1 MPALPIASTPLN
13 GALFALWLAA
23 IVASL
28 AGGWATAWWLHHRTP
43 VNGRHVIAAAACIA
57 TAGAVLSVTGK
68 LGAMLGLPLV
78 AAGVLGGRAAFG
90 FRRRAL
96 GAGGEL
102 RQHEL
107 NRTSARAWLSE
118 RRDGRSVATKIG
130 PGGEL
135 QTEREIRGPHIAL
148 DAAGELKVATGPGRH
163 VCVCGQTG
171 SGKTR
176 TVEALLAHRIRSGA
190 GAVVID
196 PKPDDELAEFLAGA
210 AKAVGRPFYLI
221 DPRHP
226 DGVPYQPLA
235 DKDASTAADVAASG
249 YDFTEPHY
257 LVSMQL
263 HLDVVAKV
271 IEAHTGSVTLPLLAE
286 LSGDTGEARIQQWA
300 TGTALELATER
311 HYAELTANRVRR
323 EAVAAAVTR
332 MRGIANRGW
341 QGAWQTDENGRAMSL
356 LDALRERAI
365 VLFRP
370 VAALG
375 DREAE
380 IVTAMI
386 LADLA
391 VCATRLHHELDDWV
405 AFVDE
410 VSAVLG
416 GRGMEALISLYQRA
430 RSGGGQLIVATQ
442 SIADFEAFTE
452 NPSFTDSL
460 AENFSTIVAH
470 TQVSQSSRE
479 WLAMH
484 CGTRELWQSTDR
496 TVGHGMQTE
505 GSGSARRAAEFLLHP
520 DELHQ
525 LGVGEAVVYTP
536 PALPARGRVQLIPR
550 PPQGPLS
557 GRTGAAL
564 RAFATPPAD
573 YPTGE
578 DLQQAVPP
586 APTTELGF
594 R

>member
-1 MPALPIASTPLN
+1 MLPA
-13 GALFALWLAA
+13 ALLGVWLLALAA
-23 IVASL
+23 TMA
-28 AGGWATAWWLHHRTP
+28 AGWLGAWWVHHRTT
-43 VNGRHVIAAAACIA
+43 VSSRQTMTLGAAAAML
-57 TAGAVLSVTGK
+57 GAVVSILWEH
-68 LGAMLGLPLV
+68 GALVGLPLI
-78 AAGVLGGRAAFG
+78 AGGTLCLRATFG

-107 NRTSARAWLSE
+107 ARIPLHAWI
-118 RRDGRSVATKIG
+118 RAPRHTGTATIG

-135 QTEREIRGPHIAL
+135 RKPRQVRGTVIAL
-148 DAAGELKVATGPGRH
+148 DTAGELKVASGPGRH

-176 TVEALLAHRIRSGA
+176 TVESLLAHRIRAGA
-190 GAVVID
+190 GCVVID
-196 PKPDDELAEFLAGA
+196 PKPDEDLADFLAGA
-210 AKAVGRPFYLI
+210 AQAVGRPFYLI

-235 DKDASTAADVAASG
+235 DKDPSTAADVAASG

-263 HLDVVAKV
+263 HLDVVARV
-271 IEAHTGSVTLPLLAE
+271 IDQHTGSVTLPLLAE
-286 LSGDTGEARIQQWA
+286 LSGDTGETRIEQWA
-300 TGTALELATER
+300 QGTALEQSTAR

-341 QGAWQTDENGRAMSL
+341 QPSWQPDAAGRALSL
-356 LDALRERAI
+356 HDAIRERAI

-370 VAALG
+370 IAALG

-386 LADLA
+386 LSDLA
-391 VCATRLHHELDDWV
+391 VCATQLNHQEDDWV
-405 AFVDE
+405 AFIDE
-410 VSAVLG
+410 VSAVLA

-442 SIADFEAFTE
+442 SIADFESFTE
-452 NPSFTDSL
+452 NASFTDSL
-460 AENFSTIVAH
+460 AENFSTIIAH

-496 TVGHGMQTE
+496 TVGHGLQTE
-505 GSGSARRAAEFLLHP
+505 GSGSSRRAAEFVLHP

-525 LGVGEAVVYTP
+525 LGVGEAYVYTP
-536 PALPARGRVQLIPR
+536 PAAPIRGRVQLIPR
-550 PPQGPLS
+550 PPAAPLKNQGGL
-557 GRTGAAL
+557 AL
-564 RAFATPPAD
+564 RTFTAPQPS
-573 YPTGE
+573 
-578 DLQQAVPP
+578 LQLVGAEALGDAQI
-586 APTTELGF
+586 PTTDLGF
-594 R
+594 A

>member
-1 MPALPIASTPLN
+1 MPVLLTATSTLN
-13 GALFALWLAA
+13 GVLLALWLAA
-23 IVASL
+23 LTASL
-28 AGGWATAWWLHHRTP
+28 AGGWGAAWWLHHRTP
-43 VNGRHVIAAAACIA
+43 VCGRHVIAASLLLA
-57 TAGAVLSVTGK
+57 TIGLALAITGTA
-68 LGAMLGLPLV
+68 GAMLGLPLV
-78 AAGVLGGRAAFG
+78 CAGVLGARAAFG

-107 NRTSARAWLSE
+107 NRIGLRSWLGD
-118 RRDGRSVATKIG
+118 RRPDGVRIG

-135 QTEREIRGPHIAL
+135 QSDRQVRGPHITL
-148 DAAGELKVATGPGRH
+148 DTEGQLKVATGPGRH

-176 TVEALLAHRIRSGA
+176 TVEALLAHRIRAGA

-210 AKAVGRPFYLI
+210 AQAVGRPFYI
-221 DPRHP
+221 VDPRHP

-263 HLDVVAKV
+263 HLDVVARV
-271 IEAHTGSVTLPLLAE
+271 IEEHTGSVTLPLLAE

-300 TGTALELATER
+300 AGTPLEGSTER

-341 QGAWQTDENGRAMSL
+341 QNAWQTDQEGRALSL

-380 IVTAMI
+380 IVTAMV

-391 VCATRLHHELDDWV
+391 VCATRLDRDLDEWV

-442 SIADFEAFTE
+442 SIADFESFTE

-460 AENFSTIVAH
+460 AENFSTIIAH
-470 TQVSQSSRE
+470 TQISQSSRE

-496 TVGHGMQTE
+496 TVGHGLQTE

-525 LGVGEAVVYTP
+525 LGVGEAIVYTP

-550 PPQGPLS
+550 PPRGPLS
-557 GRTGAAL
+557 GRAGAAL
-564 RAFATPPAD
+564 RAFAAPA
-573 YPTGE
+573 
-578 DLQQAVPP
+578 QSAP
-586 APTTELGF
+586 APGPITEPALPVPTTELGF